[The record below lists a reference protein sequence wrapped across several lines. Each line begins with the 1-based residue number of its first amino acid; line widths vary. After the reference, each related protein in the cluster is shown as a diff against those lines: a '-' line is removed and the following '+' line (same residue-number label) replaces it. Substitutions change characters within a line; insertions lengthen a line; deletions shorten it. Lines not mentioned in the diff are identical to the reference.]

1 MDSAQKWDAQ
11 APNYQSTY
19 AKGENDY
26 NGLLMDF
33 LATECGLAPGSRVID
48 IGCGVG
54 KYGVYF
60 ARMGCDVT
68 LTDISPKMLEFAE
81 KNLAAT
87 GGSWRTLCG
96 DWRDIPLDNPALK
109 PKFDVAISTMSPAV
123 TDTETVAKMSTV
135 TDGWCLLTQFYKWTD
150 PLRAEFCRRL
160 DLPEK
165 PIFNDLEGMCA
176 GIIQS
181 VAAAGYTPLVTYQ
194 HYNWCDLRTPEESA
208 ERFLSRYFEAAP
220 GEAVKNAALQEA
232 KAMADDLGK
241 IQDAVN
247 TNVAWIYWTTRKE

>member
-1 MDSAQKWDAQ
+1 MRSR
-11 APNYQSTY
+11 
-19 AKGENDY
+19 
-26 NGLLMDF
+26 
-33 LATECGLAPGSRVID
+33 PGSRVID

-135 TDGWCLLTQFYKWTD
+135 TDGWCLLTQFINGPTPCGRNSAAVWTY
-150 PLRAEFCRRL
+150 PKSPSLT
-160 DLPEK
+160 
-165 PIFNDLEGMCA
+165 I
-176 GIIQS
+176 
-181 VAAAGYTPLVTYQ
+181 
-194 HYNWCDLRTPEESA
+194 
-208 ERFLSRYFEAAP
+208 
-220 GEAVKNAALQEA
+220 
-232 KAMADDLGK
+232 
-241 IQDAVN
+241 
-247 TNVAWIYWTTRKE
+247 

>member
-11 APNYQSTY
+11 APDYQRTY

-68 LTDISPKMLEFAE
+68 LTDISPKMLEFAG
-81 KNLAAT
+81 KNLAET
-87 GGSWRTLCG
+87 GGKWHTLCG
-96 DWRDIPLDNPALK
+96 DWRDIPLNDPALNQ
-109 PKFDVAISTMSPAV
+109 KFDIAISTMSPAV
-123 TDTETVAKMSTV
+123 TDTETVAKMSSV
-135 TDGWCLLTQFYKWTD
+135 TDGWCLLTQFYRWED

-160 DLPEK
+160 GLPEK
-165 PIFNDLEGMCA
+165 TVFSDLEGMCA
-176 GIIQS
+176 GIIRS
-181 VAAAGYTPLVTYQ
+181 VAVAGYVPIVTYRD
-194 HYNWCDLRTPEESA
+194 YNWCDVRSPEESA
-208 ERFLSRYFEAAP
+208 ERFLSRYFEVEP
-220 GEAVKNAALQEA
+220 SEALKEAALLA
-232 KAMADDLGK
+232 ARSMADDLGK
-241 IQDAVN
+241 LWDAVN
-247 TNVAWIYWTTRKE
+247 TRVAWIYWTTRKD